1 MIDLSLAGWIAS
13 YMRPYR
19 WRLAL
24 LTLVSVVEVAL
35 GALTPWPLKVV
46 VDNVLSGQPMPHGFL
61 HLTTLASHVNAA
73 TVLAVVLLAGL
84 ALQILDQWV
93 SMLHTQIQVD
103 TGQRMVF
110 DLRARLFAH
119 LQALDMRH
127 HTSVSAGD
135 AVYRLDAD
143 AYCIDNL
150 VMTGLFPMG
159 SAALTLI
166 VMLAILVKID
176 PLLAT
181 LALIVVPFLYW
192 LLRVYTGPLGERA
205 ENVKEL
211 ESTLSER
218 LYETFSAIR
227 VVKSFAR
234 ERYEQE
240 RFGARASGA
249 MQARVRL
256 TWDESLFSLAITAV
270 TILGTTLVLWVGGLH
285 VLRGQLTVGSLLV
298 VIAYLGSVY
307 GPLSAIAHTSGSLQ
321 EALASTRRVRRT
333 LALEPEHGS
342 DELDESRGLHRPG
355 RSGRG
360 LHGLRGSGG
369 DPVRIR
375 GHVQF
380 DAVRFG
386 YEGHPAVLQDVS
398 FEADPGEMVALV
410 GLTGAGKTTAVSLIP
425 RFYDPLAG
433 RVCIDG
439 RDVRD
444 YNLRAL
450 RERIALVLQDPVL
463 FRGTI
468 AENIRYGRLDAT
480 NEEVRRAA
488 IAAHADEFVARLE
501 HCYDTEVGESGTGLS
516 GGERQRLSI
525 ARAVLKDAPI
535 LILDEPTSS
544 LDAISEE
551 IVFNALK
558 RLRAGRT
565 TIVIAH
571 RLSTIRDADRILVL
585 DRGRVVACGRHDDIL
600 RTSDLYRRMW
610 QRLVVGRS
618 LDEPLTIDELT
629 QEAL

>member
-1 MIDLSLAGWIAS
+1 MIDLSLARWIAS

-19 WRLAL
+19 WRLTVLA
-24 LTLVSVVEVAL
+24 LVSVVEVGL

-46 VDNVLSGQPMPHGFL
+46 VDNVLSHRPMPDGFL
-61 HLTTLASHVNAA
+61 HLSSLASRVSAA
-73 TVLAVVLLAGL
+73 TLLAIVLVAGL
-84 ALQILDQWV
+84 VIQILDQWV
-93 SMLHTQIQVD
+93 STLHTQIQVD

-110 DLRARLFAH
+110 DLRSRLFAH

-127 HTSVSAGD
+127 HTAVSAGD

-150 VMTGLFPMG
+150 VMTGLFPMA

-181 LALIVVPFLYW
+181 LALVVVPFLYE
-192 LLRVYTGPLGERA
+192 LLRIYTTPLGERA
-205 ENVKEL
+205 ESVKEM

-240 RFGARASGA
+240 RFAARARSS

-256 TWDESLFSLAITAV
+256 TWHESLFSLAITAV
-270 TILGTTLVLWVGGLH
+270 TIFGTTLVLWVGGLH

-333 LALEPEHGS
+333 LALEPETGHGS
-342 DELDESRGLHRPG
+342 YGSIGLDDADGQPLQ
-355 RSGRG
+355 
-360 LHGLRGSGG
+360 
-369 DPVRIR
+369 VR

-380 DAVRFG
+380 ERVSFG
-386 YEGHPAVLQDVS
+386 YDAHPDVLQDVS
-398 FEADPGEMVALV
+398 FEAHPGEMVALV

-425 RFYDPLAG
+425 RFYDPLSG
-433 RVCIDG
+433 RVLIDG
-439 RDVRD
+439 TDVREYD
-444 YNLRAL
+444 LRAL

-480 NEEVRRAA
+480 NDDLRRAA

-501 HCYDTEVGESGTGLS
+501 GGYETEVGESGSGLS

-551 IVFNALK
+551 VVFNALK

-585 DRGRVVACGRHDDIL
+585 DRGQVVACGRHDEIL